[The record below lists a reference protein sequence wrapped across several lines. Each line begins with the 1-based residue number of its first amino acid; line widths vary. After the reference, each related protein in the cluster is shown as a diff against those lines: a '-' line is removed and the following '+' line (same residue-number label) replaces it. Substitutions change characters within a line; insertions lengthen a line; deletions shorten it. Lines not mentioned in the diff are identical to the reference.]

1 MSDLAKIEET
11 SPSSDSGNLHFNRH
25 LWVVGLWCAAILIV
39 VIGELLPGR
48 SPLLRWVGSF
58 GVNDKIEHFTA
69 YLVLAAIPAL
79 GFEPRSGVFAALSMI
94 ALGVLL
100 DEAQKFIPGRSFEF
114 ADIAAN
120 AVGVLTGLGIAWMTR
135 SLLAPSRSSGRG

>member
-1 MSDLAKIEET
+1 
-11 SPSSDSGNLHFNRH
+11 
-25 LWVVGLWCAAILIV
+25 
-39 VIGELLPGR
+39 LLPGR

-58 GVNDKIEHFTA
+58 GVNDKIEHFAA

-79 GFEPRSGVFAALSMI
+79 GFEARRGVFGALSMI
-94 ALGVLL
+94 VLGALL

-120 AVGVLTGLGIAWMTR
+120 AVGVLSGLGFAWMAR
-135 SLLAPSRSSGRG
+135 SLIARSRSSGRG